1 MTDLKHKVNS
11 ELDSLENTK
20 SLQIEAIKCLQAS
33 RMKSDEKEMW
43 FALIPNMD
51 ENQLKR
57 FVDLLQR
64 ENKEV
69 VNLYFSFLNEWT
81 IKN

>member
-1 MTDLKHKVNS
+1 MTDLKHNVNS
-11 ELDSLENTK
+11 ELDSLENIKT
-20 SLQIEAIKCLQAS
+20 LQIEALKCLQAS

-43 FALIPNMD
+43 FAMLPYMD

-57 FVDLLQR
+57 FIDLLQK

-69 VNLYFSFLNEWT
+69 VDLYFSFLKE
-81 IKN
+81 

>member
-1 MTDLKHKVNS
+1 MTNIKSKVNS

-20 SLQIEAIKCLQAS
+20 TLQIEALKALQAS

-43 FALIPNMD
+43 FAMLPYMEED
-51 ENQLKR
+51 QLKR
-57 FVDLLQR
+57 FIDLLQR

-69 VNLYFSFLNEWT
+69 VALYFSFL
-81 IKN
+81 K